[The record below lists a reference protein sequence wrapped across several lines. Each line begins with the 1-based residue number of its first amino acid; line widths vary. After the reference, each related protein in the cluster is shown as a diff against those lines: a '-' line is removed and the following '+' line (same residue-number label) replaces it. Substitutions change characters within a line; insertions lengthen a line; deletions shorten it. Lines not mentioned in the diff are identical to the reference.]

1 MYLLIENFNSG
12 LDSRR
17 MALTSKPGTLQ
28 DLTNAHITRGGE
40 IEKRKSFE
48 LACVADSQSFGLHAA
63 NGSLWT
69 FGSEAELPGDI
80 LGFAPGPDPNNVVPR
95 VNYMQLNSG
104 GYNSKISLNPFA
116 FRMIR
121 DFPERGALVVDIPN
135 GGIVPTLPYQQLY
148 IKFNNTGPTNGLYY
162 TNVIRTGVYGYKKL
176 IIYPGYTS
184 TYPFLPVALGNDA
197 FVKYTGSITWSVTNG
212 STPETTSPVS
222 KYSTIVCYSG
232 AIASG
237 SNNYNNID
245 GFYVTSKEDSSPVSA
260 CSLLC
265 HSSLISESPSPYD
278 IYEALF
284 VSGEANCPT
293 DHELFAVFSTSKLNS
308 LAYNASGT
316 AVDVIPAS
324 TPVSFYPTST
334 SRYSTVDWKL
344 YSTHKN
350 WSDFLANKLC
360 DAINSRTSFHQFNA
374 AFGSGYIWIT
384 TASSNYTGTTGP
396 GWVPVFPF
404 ISNPSDASEK
414 NDSSFSSY
422 PKLSAKL
429 PMVKLLSVDNF
440 KGKIYAIAEFEG
452 GSVKHFYN
460 GKQVTSWDSIANSG
474 DAKSVAAELA
484 LQINEDGLYSSTSSN
499 NEVYIQF
506 VNKNENYSVSV
517 RVVDGGVDTTQSIV
531 AITTPADAN
540 SPQFTKLIVSGGYE
554 QLDVFTVIIQG
565 KEYTVQAASSII
577 GKFCKT
583 HSDKVYSTSGSLLYF
598 SETSTNGGP
607 SAFTNNTQNGA
618 GVINLSG
625 QDSSAQNLTSIAIY
639 QGKLAIF
646 SENSVQVW
654 TMNADPKLNTF
665 SQILTNIGT
674 SSPRSVV
681 SLGNIDTYFLS
692 PLGIRSLRARDASN
706 VAIVSD
712 IGNAIDD
719 IVISDM
725 RGLTQ
730 DQRDS
735 AVGLIDPIDGRYW
748 LCVGNKI
755 YVYSY
760 FPASNIN
767 AWSIYEPSFEGN
779 PFEVE
784 HICCLNQRIY
794 VRSGSQIYAYGG
806 INGSTY
812 DDCEVVVT
820 MPYLDGGKPGHFKT
834 LLAVDSACVGEWEVY
849 SGTDIMAPD
858 VRDYIGKINNST
870 YSMGRVSGTGF
881 GSHIGIQMKNN
892 TDGYAKIGNFAVH
905 FEVNDAG

>member
-28 DLTNAHITRGGE
+28 ELTNAHITRGGE
-40 IEKRKSFE
+40 IEKRKAFE
-48 LACVADSQSFGLHAA
+48 LACVADAGTFGLHAA

-69 FGSEAELPGDI
+69 FGSEPSLYGDI
-80 LGFAPGPDPNNVVPR
+80 LGFAPGPDPNNIVPN
-95 VNYMQLNSG
+95 VNYMQLNAG
-104 GYNSKISLNPFA
+104 
-116 FRMIR
+116 
-121 DFPERGALVVDIPN
+121 
-135 GGIVPTLPYQQLY
+135 
-148 IKFNNTGPTNGLYY
+148 
-162 TNVIRTGVYGYKKL
+162 
-176 IIYPGYTS
+176 
-184 TYPFLPVALGNDA
+184 
-197 FVKYTGSITWSVTNG
+197 
-212 STPETTSPVS
+212 
-222 KYSTIVCYSG
+222 
-232 AIASG
+232 
-237 SNNYNNID
+237 
-245 GFYVTSKEDSSPVSA
+245 
-260 CSLLC
+260 
-265 HSSLISESPSPYD
+265 
-278 IYEALF
+278 
-284 VSGEANCPT
+284 
-293 DHELFAVFSTSKLNS
+293 
-308 LAYNASGT
+308 
-316 AVDVIPAS
+316 
-324 TPVSFYPTST
+324 
-334 SRYSTVDWKL
+334 
-344 YSTHKN
+344 
-350 WSDFLANKLC
+350 
-360 DAINSRTSFHQFNA
+360 
-374 AFGSGYIWIT
+374 
-384 TASSNYTGTTGP
+384 
-396 GWVPVFPF
+396 
-404 ISNPSDASEK
+404 
-414 NDSSFSSY
+414 
-422 PKLSAKL
+422 L

-460 GKQVTSWDSIANSG
+460 GQQVTSWDSIANSG
-474 DAKSVAAELA
+474 DPNSVAAELA
-484 LQINEDGLYSSTSSN
+484 LQLNEDGVFSSTSLN

-506 VNKNENYSVSV
+506 VNNNQNYSVNIRTV
-517 RVVDGGVDTTQSIV
+517 NGGINETQSITV
-531 AITTPADAN
+531 ITTAASVN
-540 SPQFTKLIVSGGYE
+540 SPQFTKLVVNGAYE

-565 KEYTVQAASSII
+565 KEYTIQAGSSTI

-583 HSDKVYSTSGSLLYF
+583 HSDKMYSTSGSLLYF

-625 QDSSAQNLTSIAIY
+625 QDSSAQNLTSIAMY

-646 SENSVQVW
+646 SESSVQVW
-654 TMNADPKLNTF
+654 TMNADPKLNSF
-665 SQILTNIGT
+665 SQVLTNIGT

-692 PLGIRSLRARDASN
+692 PLGVRSLRARDASN

-725 RGLTQ
+725 RELTQ
-730 DQRDS
+730 DQRS
-735 AVGLIDPIDGRYW
+735 NAVGLIDPIDGRYW
-748 LCVGNKI
+748 LCVGQKV

-767 AWSIYEPSFEGN
+767 AWSIYKPTAPNGI
-779 PFEVE
+779 PFQIE
-784 HICCLNQRIY
+784 HICSLNQRIY

-834 LLAVDSACVGEWEVY
+834 LMAVDSACVGEWEVY

-870 YSMGRVSGTGF
+870 YSMGRVSAAGF
-881 GSHIGIQMKNN
+881 GSHVGIQMKNN

-905 FEVNDAG
+905 FEINDAG